1 MLRSLPVLLALCL
14 FSSGISADDR
24 PKTWVVT
31 ISAQNFS
38 RLSADHQLRFC
49 DRDAEEFAMRL
60 REGNRFPTSQLLQLN
75 QRASRNLQPTKANLL
90 REVPA
95 FLSQTQPADSVI
107 VFLST
112 HFVQLQAS
120 NGDSTAPGEFR
131 TCLLP
136 ADVDPDPARLASS
149 LIDIQWLR
157 DLLCRQIQARR
168 VVLILDACHSGGIQ
182 GFPETLAARAVSP
195 KSIELVFEQA
205 LQPAS
210 DESAGRC
217 IYVLTSCG
225 EAESS
230 LEAPDLQHG
239 LFTHWLLAGLSGAA
253 DTNGDAVVTM
263 DELYDLVRQQ
273 VPQSA
278 AWYGHIEGRQHR
290 QTPQRFFFGRDH
302 GDLPLVNL
310 APLDIRRFL
319 DRLSGVLHDL
329 LRHSPQTLA
338 GTAQKPVA
346 GILEFAPESGS
357 RAGSDLDSFAVIV
370 RREIENRL
378 IGHVRSADPR
388 LPSYG
393 VVSQSDVIARS
404 PNIGLEELR
413 SGNPVA
419 DLSAGQ
425 KPVHLLVSGQFCRQ
439 GQSVGQ
445 PGPDRLV
452 VDVRVRSTSTGE
464 LLGKFQM
471 TVLINEELLALLGKS
486 SDVQLLPDALPARL
500 PVPQSTA
507 APMAQFNPPLRQ
519 EQRLQLQQAAGNAIN
534 PQAPAESRQASV
546 AVRVFQKP
554 PGQSE
559 ALTPWLPIDPEVP
572 NQLAFA
578 TAHGNRLRLELENQT
593 EDCLAVMVKIDGV
606 NQIGGTVA
614 LPQDS
619 LYWLCPAGSTVNVDR
634 WLPVPTVSPDSA
646 QMQLQGAEL
655 MVVSPPQSVAGRM
668 NHTESLGQIQVLVYG
683 TRTRNREARSRS
695 RKPGETFGIGE
706 GRTGTV
712 RYPVIRDREIN
723 HGDFRAVYV
732 LRYAEFR

>member
-1 MLRSLPVLLALCL
+1 MRRFLPILVALCL
-14 FSSGISADDR
+14 LPSTIIADEP

-31 ISAQNFS
+31 ISAQNFPK
-38 RLSADHQLRFC
+38 LSADNQLRFC

-75 QRASRNLQPTKANLL
+75 QRAGRNLQPTKANLL

-95 FLSQTQPADSVI
+95 FLSKTRPADSVI
-107 VFLST
+107 MFLSS
-112 HFVQLQAS
+112 HLIQLQSSA
-120 NGDSTAPGEFR
+120 GDSTGPDGVR

-136 ADVDPDPARLASS
+136 SDVDPSPARLIDS
-149 LIDIQWLR
+149 LIDIRWLR
-157 DLLCRQIQARR
+157 DLLCREIQARR

-182 GFPETLAARAVSP
+182 GFPQTLAASDVSP

-205 LQPAS
+205 LQPALGERS
-210 DESAGRC
+210 NRC
-217 IYVLTSCG
+217 IYVLTSCD

-253 DTNGDAVVTM
+253 DANGDAVVTM
-263 DELYDLVRQQ
+263 DELYDLVHQQ

-278 AWYGHIEGRQHR
+278 AWYGHIDGRHHC
-290 QTPQRFFFGRDH
+290 QTPQRYFFGSDH

-310 APLDIRRFL
+310 APLDVRTFL
-319 DRLSGVLHDL
+319 DRLSNVLHDL

-338 GTAQKPVA
+338 GTAQKPVV

-357 RAGSDLDSFAVIV
+357 RSGSDLDSFAVIV

-378 IGHVRSADPR
+378 ISHLRSADPR

-404 PNIGLEELR
+404 PSIGLEELR
-413 SGNPVA
+413 SGNPIA

-425 KPVHLLVSGQFCRQ
+425 KPVHALVSGQFCRQ

-471 TVLINEELLALLGKS
+471 TVLINEQLLALLGRS
-486 SDVQLLPDALPARL
+486 SDVQQLPDALPARL
-500 PVPQSTA
+500 PLPKPA
-507 APMAQFNPPLRQ
+507 ATPMAQFTPSSRQ
-519 EQRLQLQQAAGNAIN
+519 EQRVQLHQTAGNGVN
-534 PQAPAESRQASV
+534 PQAPDESRHASV
-546 AVRVFQKP
+546 AVRVFQKR
-554 PGQSE
+554 PGQE
-559 ALTPWLPIDPEVP
+559 EVLTPWLPIDPDAP

-578 TAHGNRLRLELENQT
+578 TAHGNQLRLELENQT
-593 EDCLAVMVKIDGV
+593 ADFLAIMVKIDGV

-619 LYWLCPAGSTVNVDR
+619 LYWLCPQGATVNVER
-634 WLPVPTVSPDSA
+634 WLPVPSVSPDSA
-646 QMQLQGAEL
+646 HMQLQGAEL

-668 NHTESLGQIQVLVYG
+668 KHTESLGQIQVLVYG
-683 TRTRNREARSRS
+683 TRTRSREARSRS
-695 RKPGETFGIGE
+695 RKQGETFGIGE

-712 RYPVIRDREIN
+712 RYPVIRDREIDLN
-723 HGDFRAVYV
+723 DFRAVYV
-732 LRYAEFR
+732 LRYVDAE